1 MKLTLKLTIIF
12 AVLSILPV
20 GIVGYMS
27 YNTGR
32 HSIEQVTINH
42 LISTNLLKS
51 SEMDRWINDNTQ
63 SLKVLAQRPLVAEYT
78 GVLIAHNASD
88 TAYLEAKT
96 RLIKDHFRTRL
107 ITQSGFTEIFVMS
120 PLDGM
125 ILASTSESEEGKY
138 RDYQP
143 YFTEGQTGS
152 YVQGVYYSISHE
164 QATMMIS
171 TPVIDDK
178 GNLTVVLAGRL
189 DLEVLSAIISRQTGM
204 SRTEDTYLV
213 NTSNYFVT
221 EPRFGKNYALKKL
234 VRTEGVQAGI
244 SGKNGT
250 AYYDDYRGVKVIG
263 AYQWLPDYNLAI
275 ITEEDVSEAFASVTT
290 LGWTT
295 TGIGIGAALLVVL
308 AGWLV
313 ARTIT
318 RPVRQLVNAAE
329 KIGKGNLEQEISTTG
344 RDEIGDLS
352 RSFDRMTRSLRETL
366 VSRDE
371 LSKEVAER
379 KQAEKELKSTMVELE
394 RSNTELERFA
404 YIASHDLQEPLR
416 MVSSY
421 TQLLERRYKDKID
434 NDANDFINY
443 AVNGAKR
450 MQGLINDL
458 LMYSRVGTRGKPF
471 ETTDCNKVLDTAL
484 ENLEIT
490 ICENNATI
498 THDPLPV
505 VEADAGQ
512 MVQLFQ
518 NLIENAIKFHRDE
531 PPRINISAEKQDRE
545 WTISVRDNGI
555 GIEEQYFE
563 RVFAVFQRLHRDD
576 YLGTGIGLSIVQKIV
591 QRHGGRIWIESEV
604 GKGTTFRFTLPANEN
619 RLISDKESPLTKP
632 DNAG

>member
-12 AVLSILPV
+12 AVLAILPV

-51 SEMDRWINDNTQ
+51 SEMDRWVDDNTR
-63 SLKVLAQRPLVAEYT
+63 SLEVLAQRPLVVEYT
-78 GVLIAHNASD
+78 GVLTSHNTSD
-88 TAYLEAKT
+88 QAYLEAKT
-96 RLIKDHFRTRL
+96 KLIKDHFRPRL
-107 ITQSGFTEIFVMS
+107 ITQSGFTEIFVMD

-143 YFTEGQTGS
+143 YFTEGKNGS
-152 YVQGVYYSISHE
+152 YVQGVYYSISRE
-164 QATMMIS
+164 EAAMTIS
-171 TPVIDDK
+171 TPVIDDT
-178 GNLTVVLAGRL
+178 GNLIVVLAGRL
-189 DLEVLSAIISRQTGM
+189 DLDVLSVIISRLTGM
-204 SRTEDTYLV
+204 SKTEDTYLV

-221 EPRFGKNYALKKL
+221 EPRFGENYALKKL
-234 VRTEGVQAGI
+234 VRTEGVQAGL

-250 AYYDDYRGVKVIG
+250 GYYDNYRGIKVIG
-263 AYQWLPDYNLAI
+263 AYQWLPKYNLAI
-275 ITEEDVSEAFASVTT
+275 ITEEDVSKAFAIVTT

-318 RPVRQLVNAAE
+318 RPVKQLVDATE

-344 RDEIGDLS
+344 QDEIGDLS
-352 RSFDRMTRSLRETL
+352 RSFDRMTRNLRETL

-379 KQAEKELKSTMVELE
+379 KQAEKELKRTMVELE

-421 TQLLERRYKDKID
+421 TQLLERRYKDKLD

-450 MQGLINDL
+450 MQQLINDL
-458 LMYSRVGTRGKPF
+458 LMYSRVGTRGKSF
-471 ETTDCNKVLDTAL
+471 EITDCNEVLKTAL
-484 ENLEIT
+484 ENLEIA
-490 ICENNATI
+490 IRENNATV
-498 THDPLPV
+498 TYDPLPV
-505 VEADAGQ
+505 IEADAGQ
-512 MVQLFQ
+512 LVQLFQ

-531 PPRINISAEKQDRE
+531 PPHIHISAEKQDRE
-545 WTISVRDNGI
+545 WVISVRDNGI

-563 RVFAVFQRLHRDD
+563 RVFSVFQRLHRDD

-604 GKGTTFRFTLPANEN
+604 GKGTAFRFTLPV
-619 RLISDKESPLTKP
+619 SESRQTSYTGPQLTKRE
-632 DNAG
+632 NAG